1 MGTICAAAVDSESE
15 RALDGPLLRDD
26 QVSHTL
32 VSHRWAP
39 IEDLPEDWEEFC
51 REDLHAVHE
60 QWVSDRRLI
69 RDEQKIRKFQEEL
82 ALHWAIETGL
92 IERLYTADRGIT
104 VQIAKAGLEALGQF
118 HARREIS
125 RDARALITDQ
135 REALEM
141 VMDVVGG
148 RRDLTTSY
156 LKELH
161 QRLTLSQRT
170 CEALDQFGNTV
181 QVELLK
187 GQWKRQP
194 NNPKRPDGSVHEYC
208 PPELVQEQLERLF
221 DWHRVHEERL
231 SDAPEVLAAW
241 LHHRFTQIHPF
252 QDGNGRAARALTAAV
267 FLKADYLVLV
277 IRDQEHRER
286 YFDALE
292 SGDAGDLGPL
302 VDLFA
307 DVQKSDLSDAIESLR
322 ELRGEPIVA
331 VAKSVAQLAKESE
344 RERSKWSIEVMNALV
359 KVAATRL
366 TEVAGELRRA
376 FAEEGVVIAT
386 RVLDDTRG
394 ETWWYSQIVETAN
407 RHGYF
412 AKLDQPRRWV
422 GLKLGLPGR
431 AASDARLVISFHAVG
446 RAADLRAATAF
457 LTGKAETG
465 TQGDG
470 AQEDGDQSSVR
481 WTNIVSEE
489 PFNFGFAGSGGFV
502 RDDRTARAKREE
514 RFREWLERVI
524 ETGVSK
530 WGGRF

>member
-1 MGTICAAAVDSESE
+1 MQ
-15 RALDGPLLRDD
+15 DD
-26 QVSHTL
+26 QVHEEM
-32 VSHRWAP
+32 VSHRWSP
-39 IEDLPEDWEEFC
+39 IEDLPEDWEELC
-51 REDLHAVHE
+51 REDLHAVHK
-60 QWVSDRRLI
+60 QWVSDRGLI

-118 HARREIS
+118 HARGKIS
-125 RDARALITDQ
+125 WDARALITDQ

-161 QRLTLSQRT
+161 QRLTLSQQT
-170 CEALDQFGNTV
+170 CEALDPFGNSV
-181 QVELLK
+181 QVDLLK

-208 PPELVQEQLERLF
+208 PPEFVQEELDRLF

-231 SDAPEVLAAW
+231 HDAPEVLAAW

-307 DVQKSDLSDAIESLR
+307 DVQKDDLNRAIRSLR
-322 ELRGEPIVA
+322 EIRGETTIA
-331 VAKSVAQLAKESE
+331 AARSAAQRAKQSE
-344 RERSKWSIEVMNALV
+344 TERSDQSIEVMDALV
-359 KVAATRL
+359 GAAGTRL
-366 TEVAGELRRA
+366 TEVVGEVQRA
-376 FAEEGVVIAT
+376 FEEEGVDVEA
-386 RVLDDTRG
+386 RVFDDSGR
-394 ETWWYSQIVETAN
+394 EQWWYSQIVESAKKH
-407 RHGYF
+407 RYF
-412 AKLDQPRRWV
+412 AQLDRPRRWAS
-422 GLKLGLPGR
+422 LELRLPERSGC
-431 AASDARLVISFHAVG
+431 DARLVISFHAVG
-446 RAADLRAATAF
+446 RAADLHAATAF
-457 LTGKAETG
+457 LTGKAEG
-465 TQGDG
+465 GD
-470 AQEDGDQSSVR
+470 ESSGW
-481 WTNIVSEE
+481 WTSVVSEK
-489 PFNFGFAGSGGFV
+489 PFNFGFAGAGGFIQE
-502 RDDRTARAKREE
+502 DRAAVAKRSD

-524 ETGVSK
+524 EAGLSK
-530 WGGRF
+530 WVGRF

>member
-1 MGTICAAAVDSESE
+1 MQ
-15 RALDGPLLRDD
+15 DD
-26 QVSHTL
+26 QVHGDM

-39 IEDLPEDWEEFC
+39 IEDLPEDWEELC
-51 REDLHAVHE
+51 REDLHAVHK
-60 QWVSDRRLI
+60 QWVSDRGLI

-82 ALHWAIETGL
+82 ALQWAIETGL

-118 HARREIS
+118 HARGKIS
-125 RDARALITDQ
+125 WDARALITDQ

-161 QRLTLSQRT
+161 QRLTLSQET
-170 CEALDQFGNTV
+170 CEALDPFGNSV
-181 QVELLK
+181 QVDLLK

-208 PPELVQEQLERLF
+208 PPEFVQEELDRLF
-221 DWHRVHEERL
+221 GWHRVHEERL
-231 SDAPEVLAAW
+231 CDAPEVLAAW

-292 SGDAGDLGPL
+292 MADAGHLRPL

-307 DVQKSDLSDAIESLR
+307 DVQKSDLNDAIHSLR
-322 ELRGEPIVA
+322 ELRGETVVA
-331 VAKSVAQLAKESE
+331 VARSVAKLAKQAE
-344 RERSKWSIEVMNALV
+344 RERSEQSFEVMDALV
-359 KVAATRL
+359 SVAATRL
-366 TEVAGELRRA
+366 AEVSGELRQA
-376 FAEEGVVIAT
+376 FEEAGTEVEA
-386 RVLDDTRG
+386 RVLGDAGQETR
-394 ETWWYSQIVETAN
+394 WYQQIVETAKK
-407 RHGYF
+407 HGYF
-412 AKLDQPRRWV
+412 AQLDQPRRWAA
-422 GLKLGLPGR
+422 LHLRRPGHS
-431 AASDARLVISFHAVG
+431 AGYARLVVSFHAVG
-446 RAADLRAATAF
+446 RAANLHAATAF
-457 LTGKAETG
+457 LRGNEEG
-465 TQGDG
+465 GDESEG
-470 AQEDGDQSSVR
+470 W
-481 WTNIVSEE
+481 WTDVISEK
-489 PFNFGFAGSGGFV
+489 PFNFGFAGTGGFQ
-502 RDDRTARAKREE
+502 RDRTVDAKRKE

-524 ETGVSK
+524 EAGLSEWAV
-530 WGGRF
+530 RF